1 MLLGVWLFVAFLT
14 FCCLL
19 VVHPNFSFHSYPVL
33 NTCHILWEI
42 PEWHPYI
49 ASQYLFCL
57 SWDWSLEITSA
68 KLTIVS
74 ACLKENASKTSSYWA
89 IIKWWIWRC
98 RNFVSFLRLKIKR
111 CFSGLHLL
119 YWYLFHCHFSLL

>member
-1 MLLGVWLFVAFLT
+1 MLLGVWLFVAILT

-19 VVHPNFSFHSYPVL
+19 VVHTNFSFHSYSVL
-33 NTCHILWEI
+33 NACLILWEI
-42 PEWHPYI
+42 PEWYPYI

-57 SWDWSLEITSA
+57 SWDWSSEINSA
-68 KLTIVS
+68 KLIIVF
-74 ACLKENASKTSSYWA
+74 ACLKENVSKTSSYWA

-111 CFSGLHLL
+111 RFSGLHLL
-119 YWYLFHCHFSLL
+119 YWYLFYCQFSLL

>member
-1 MLLGVWLFVAFLT
+1 MLLGVWLFVAILT

-19 VVHPNFSFHSYPVL
+19 VVHTNFSFHSYSVL
-33 NTCHILWEI
+33 NACLILWEI
-42 PEWHPYI
+42 PEWYPYI

-57 SWDWSLEITSA
+57 SWDWSSEINSA
-68 KLTIVS
+68 KLIIVF
-74 ACLKENASKTSSYWA
+74 ACLKENVSKTSSYWA

-98 RNFVSFLRLKIKR
+98 RNFVSFLRLIIKR

-119 YWYLFHCHFSLL
+119 YWYLFYCHFSLL

>member
-1 MLLGVWLFVAFLT
+1 MLLGVWLFVAILT

-19 VVHPNFSFHSYPVL
+19 VVYPNFSFHSYPVL

-111 CFSGLHLL
+111 YFSGLHLL
-119 YWYLFHCHFSLL
+119 YWYLFYCQFSLL